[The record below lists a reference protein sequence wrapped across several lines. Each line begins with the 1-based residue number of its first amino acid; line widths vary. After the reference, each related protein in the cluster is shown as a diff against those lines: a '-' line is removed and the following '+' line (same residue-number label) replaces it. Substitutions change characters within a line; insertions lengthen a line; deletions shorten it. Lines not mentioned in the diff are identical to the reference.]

1 MNVKDPSQ
9 LAEYSWE
16 LINQALSQG
25 VITLENA
32 KSYTL
37 DVELLVRL
45 IQWTATIKAKK
56 PHTVPPPEDF
66 ILKPTTG
73 EGDEKED

>member
-1 MNVKDPSQ
+1 MVRDPSE

-25 VITLENA
+25 KITLENA
-32 KSYTL
+32 VSYTL

-56 PHTVPPPEDF
+56 PHSVLPPEDF
-66 ILKPTTG
+66 VLKSTTG
-73 EGDEKED
+73 GDDEKES